1 MPVMSEV
8 NTLVTERLDVPRG
21 TPVLGLGVTIGERI
35 RERQKLGRVPN
46 EALAE
51 AAGVHVK
58 TVSQWRSDKQT
69 PTRDNLKA
77 IAPILGTTVDWLRS
91 GDAPTIPMLRETYRN
106 MSAGFMESDY
116 RVPKGLPKA
125 VQLFMFDFLKEL
137 AEADVSEREIEE
149 ARRSLTSPENYSFY
163 AGGNPVEYSED
174 EALMGVQAFSLAIRG
189 ILRDR
194 GYKKLKAK

>member
-1 MPVMSEV
+1 MPVTSEV
-8 NTLVTERLDVPRG
+8 NTSASERLGVPRG
-21 TPVLGLGVTIGERI
+21 KPIPAPAVTIGERI
-35 RERQKLGRVPN
+35 RDRQKLGRVPN

-58 TVSQWRSDKQT
+58 TVSQWRSDRQA

-77 IAPILGTTVDWLRS
+77 IAPILGTTVDWLRD
-91 GDAPTIPMLRETYRN
+91 GDGPSIPQLREVYRAWGAPEAGTYGVSR
-106 MSAGFMESDY
+106 
-116 RVPKGLPKA
+116 GLPKA

-149 ARRSLTSPENYSFY
+149 ARRSLTSPENYTFY
-163 AGGNPVEYSED
+163 VGGNPVEYSE
-174 EALMGVQAFSLAIRG
+174 EEVLMGVQAFALAIRG